1 MLDSG
6 CSSHDG
12 LSQEI
17 PTEKSI
23 QFWVKDELFEEFER
37 LKLKEQLA
45 HALSE
50 SLSVPENKITSYRA
64 RTQLP
69 YNKNSKRILVANKA
83 LITIIVCGVEATE
96 IEQHVDMIINLLCG
110 NTDVKKSEVEIIQV
124 WPSNSCLLV
133 IRLPGLAMV
142 RLMIAFLHPQS
153 RPTFLHQLMSI
164 LPKST
169 FEVKFGFASLPYFS
183 ASLPYFS
190 SESSVLS
197 GLPLLPARQ
206 SFYELQSFHELSS
219 LPGSRYHRLPS
230 STTKDL
236 GMKTHQFVDFQQAGT
251 FRILII
257 TFTWQ

>member
-1 MLDSG
+1 M
-6 CSSHDG
+6 SHDS

-23 QFWVKDELFEEFER
+23 QFWVKDELFEKFEG
-37 LKLKEQLA
+37 LELKEHLA
-45 HALSE
+45 HALSIR
-50 SLSVPENKITSYRA
+50 LGVPEEKITSYPA
-64 RTQLP
+64 WTQLP
-69 YNKNSKRILVANKA
+69 YNENSTKILVADKA

-96 IEQHVDMIINLLCG
+96 IKKHVDMIITVLSG
-110 NTDVKKSEVEIIQV
+110 NANVKKSEVEIIQV

-133 IRLPGLAMV
+133 IRLPGLAMLC
-142 RLMIAFLHPQS
+142 LMIAFLHPQS

-183 ASLPYFS
+183 ASIPYLS
-190 SESSVLS
+190 SELPVLS
-197 GLPLLPARQ
+197 GLPLLPAGQ
-206 SFYELQSFHELSS
+206 SFYELRSFHELSS

-236 GMKTHQFVDFQQAGT
+236 GMKTHQFVDFRQAGT

>member
-6 CSSHDG
+6 CLSHG
-12 LSQEI
+12 SLSQEI
-17 PTEKSI
+17 LNGKSI
-23 QFWVKDELFEEFER
+23 QFWVKDELFEKFEG
-37 LKLKEQLA
+37 LKLREQLA
-45 HALSE
+45 HALSIR
-50 SLSVPENKITSYRA
+50 LGVPEGKITSYPA
-64 RTQLP
+64 WTQLP
-69 YNKNSKRILVANKA
+69 FNENSTKILVADKA
-83 LITIIVCGVEATE
+83 LITIIVCGVEPKE
-96 IEQHVDMIINLLCG
+96 IEKHVDMILTVLSG
-110 NTDVKKSEVEIIQV
+110 NANVKKSEVEIIQV

-164 LPKST
+164 LPKTT

-183 ASLPYFS
+183 
-190 SESSVLS
+190 SESPVLS

-219 LPGSRYHRLPS
+219 LPGSRYHRLLS

-236 GMKTHQFVDFQQAGT
+236 GMKTHRLVDFQQAGT

-257 TFTWQ
+257 TCT